1 MSEFG
6 GCRAGSARPFADRI
20 RRVSTAAP
28 FSWLAAGWRDFRAA
42 GWASLGYGLIFV
54 IVGLALAAAL
64 FAADMIYL
72 FFPLASGF
80 VLIGPALAIGL
91 YVISR
96 DLEHGIRPSLG
107 RALRGWL
114 TNAGPIFYAG
124 LALLLLLLLW
134 LRLAQLLF
142 ALCFEDA
149 VGPDPHVAARRDAVH
164 ARRADVPGAQRP
176 DRRGHG
182 GAGLCRRGG
191 RPAAAAR
198 PPGRHGGGGG
208 NELDGGCHE
217 PAGDGRLG
225 RDHRGAV
232 RRRNGGRVRRPRGHA
247 ATRRARHL
255 ARLPRHRARAV
266 APGRIGPAYP
276 RQFAA
281 QRGERRW
288 RGGSMRGWRSAAPH
302 HLADL
307 HRILENDIDHPIGR
321 RPQPRRVDRASTGRR
336 PSMATPCSGSPG
348 CGARP

>member
-1 MSEFG
+1 MSESE
-6 GCRAGSARPFADRI
+6 AAAPGSARPFADRI

-28 FSWLAAGWRDFRAA
+28 FGWLAAGWRDFRAA

-54 IVGLALAAAL
+54 VVGLALAAAL

-149 VGPDPHVAARRDAVH
+149 VGPDPHALFAATLFTPGGQTFLALSVVIGAVMAALAFAGAAVALPLLLD
-164 ARRADVPGAQRP
+164 
-176 DRRGHG
+176 
-182 GAGLCRRGG
+182 
-191 RPAAAAR
+191 RPAGMVEAVATSWTAVAMNLPAMAVWAAIIVVLCVVGMA
-198 PPGRHGGGGG
+198 
-208 NELDGGCHE
+208 
-217 PAGDGRLG
+217 AGFVGL
-225 RDHRGAV
+225 AV
-232 RRRNGGRVRRPRGHA
+232 TLPLAGHA
-247 ATRRARHL
+247 TWHAYRATVR
-255 ARLPRHRARAV
+255 
-266 APGRIGPAYP
+266 PG
-276 RQFAA
+276 
-281 QRGERRW
+281 
-288 RGGSMRGWRSAAPH
+288 
-302 HLADL
+302 
-307 HRILENDIDHPIGR
+307 
-321 RPQPRRVDRASTGRR
+321 
-336 PSMATPCSGSPG
+336 
-348 CGARP
+348 